1 MYFTQVKDSTR
12 SAAIALLIALA
23 ATRIAIAFAHPYS
36 LADNGIYQDDAF
48 YFLQIA
54 RSWVEGR
61 GLSFDASGPTSGF
74 QPLYQLLLL
83 PLVAISGEGPFMA
96 VRASML
102 LLAAWAVA
110 TGALAFSLG
119 RRLAGPG
126 AGLAA
131 LGIFAFT
138 PYFIVYSGDGQATG
152 LGMFFALALA
162 RVHLWLFQDGLQ
174 RGRSGVVGYGML
186 AGLAVLARLDL
197 AFLVAALGFDEL
209 LRLRNRDEAL
219 VRSRALLLAAIA
231 AFSVWLPWAAYSQ
244 HYSGSFLPL
253 SGAASREIA
262 LNLGW
267 YEMDHVWSD
276 PESSQVFD
284 PKHPPVGFYADTVT
298 KLGATALMEL
308 PLLSPLRF
316 GVPFFPWTGVRPY
329 PPHRFYLQHPGIVT
343 IAAAVSLAGLVYL
356 LLRRRTRQGLGLALL
371 LYSVLMTFGYGVAV
385 PVHWFYA
392 RYLAPILLL
401 TSVVGVSAVARLLEP
416 LPSRRRHAL
425 AALVLI
431 VTMAGPL
438 RDLGFFGRLSFAA
451 EAPPSPIPAALERIQ
466 SRLPPGAHLGMFQAG
481 AVSWFSGGGV
491 MNLDGKVNNAA
502 YEALAD
508 GRLHE
513 YILASGV
520 THIHAWEFVLERLS
534 LRHVPQANWHLERI
548 DPGANSYDPTLFR
561 ITTP

>member
-54 RSWVEGR
+54 RSWPPCFCWPLGLLRLARLHSHWVVGLR
-61 GLSFDASGPTSGF
+61 GLARALPPSESLPLRRTSLFTVGMVKP
-74 QPLYQLLLL
+74 QVWECSLLSLLLGYTCGSSKMVCSEAEVESWVTACL
-83 PLVAISGEGPFMA
+83 RGLQCLLVWIWPSWLRRWASMSSCDCETGTKRWFGVALCCWPRLRRFRCGCRGPPTANTTVDHSCHYRVPLVA
-96 VRASML
+96 
-102 LLAAWAVA
+102 
-110 TGALAFSLG
+110 
-119 RRLAGPG
+119 
-126 AGLAA
+126 
-131 LGIFAFT
+131 
-138 PYFIVYSGDGQATG
+138 
-152 LGMFFALALA
+152 
-162 RVHLWLFQDGLQ
+162 
-174 RGRSGVVGYGML
+174 
-186 AGLAVLARLDL
+186 
-197 AFLVAALGFDEL
+197 
-209 LRLRNRDEAL
+209 RLR
-219 VRSRALLLAAIA
+219 ST
-231 AFSVWLPWAAYSQ
+231 
-244 HYSGSFLPL
+244 SGGTRWTTYGPT
-253 SGAASREIA
+253 
-262 LNLGW
+262 LNPRRCSIPSIL
-267 YEMDHVWSD
+267 
-276 PESSQVFD
+276 
-284 PKHPPVGFYADTVT
+284 
-298 KLGATALMEL
+298 LGATALMEL